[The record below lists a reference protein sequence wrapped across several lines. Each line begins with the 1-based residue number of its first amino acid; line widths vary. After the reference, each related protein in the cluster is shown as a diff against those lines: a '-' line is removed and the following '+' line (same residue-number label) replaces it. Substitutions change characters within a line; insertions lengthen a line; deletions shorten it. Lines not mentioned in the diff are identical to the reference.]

1 MTKSDP
7 VMATNRETE
16 RYDPNRLRD
25 PAELMQPQRLAS
37 LKQTRL
43 SFARLLME
51 KMIDEEWDVRPTRMD
66 LDDRGVGRVVYTIET
81 PDRLFSFGIFSH
93 ASGDEANTDRIIAE
107 DWDMWGFL
115 CEGRATP
122 ELMDAQYEQLPHVRE
137 GRATS
142 DILIWTRANR
152 SSRFFG
158 HVVDALAAGHQPDVD
173 FCARGGY
180 LMRSSGYYGNGLN
193 GTKEF
198 KSMDGDHPLKKPYFA
213 QMLTVWLLR
222 IFSYDL
228 ADHVA
233 AARSDDAAT
242 LDHDIKRYLGTGNSS
257 GIGIVHYLINHPQLL
272 HSWLRAREVALA
284 RAKTIDPTPEEV
296 ERFRTVLDTAEQWFT
311 DDECDTKDYFRSKD
325 EIAAGLERTERRM
338 DELRGGHGEATLW
351 GRLCEWAGDE
361 LAAETQEL
369 VHSLLLDVHPEVCS
383 GLEESLTVS
392 ERSDVVPEMT
402 IGNLA
407 SIVDTDYRWALA
419 VDFDAPG
426 AERYFWYR
434 SIDSEEPRLGIRGE
448 HDYEEYGFPVDIA
461 RQVQG
466 LRADLAAW
474 DDTDTVAAFLFEHPE
489 HRSIVERIQTVHDL
503 RYAEIRAN
511 PLDADF
517 VPLSFISCLKAVW
530 GIQKAHPKSQGWV
543 RGTFYQG
550 APLPEDLRNG
560 TENYWLYPSKPQRTE
575 QWREQ

>member
-1 MTKSDP
+1 
-7 VMATNRETE
+7 MAPNRGTN
-16 RYDPNRLRD
+16 RYDPNQLRD
-25 PAELMQPQRLAS
+25 PAELMQPGRLAS
-37 LKQTRL
+37 LKQNRL
-43 SFARLLME
+43 SFARMLMD
-51 KMIDEEWDVRPTRMD
+51 KMIDEAWDVRVTRTN
-66 LDDRGVGRVVYTIET
+66 LDERGVGRVVYTIDT
-81 PDRLFSFGIFSH
+81 PDRVFSFGVFSH
-93 ASGDEANTDRIIAE
+93 ASGDDANTDRIIAE

-122 ELMDAQYEQLPHVRE
+122 DLMDSQFEELPRVRE

-158 HVVDALAAGHQPDVD
+158 HVVDALAEGHQPDVD

-198 KSMDGDHPLKKPYFA
+198 KSMDGDHPLAKPYFA

-222 IFSYDL
+222 IFSFDL

-242 LDHDIKRYLGTGNSS
+242 LDHDIKRFMGTGNSS
-257 GIGIVHYLINHPQLL
+257 GIGIVHYLTNHPQLL

-284 RAKTIDPTPEEV
+284 RVKTIDPTPEEV
-296 ERFRTVLDTAEQWFT
+296 DRFRTVLDRAERWFT
-311 DDECDTKDYFRSKD
+311 ADECDTKEYFLSKD
-325 EIAAGLERTERRM
+325 EIAAGLERAERRM
-338 DELRGGHGEATLW
+338 EHLREDIDTDPLW
-351 GRLCEWAGDE
+351 TRLCAWAADALEDE
-361 LAAETQEL
+361 TEEL
-369 VHSLLLDVHPEVCS
+369 IYSLLLDVHPEVCS
-383 GLEESLTVS
+383 GLAESMTVS
-392 ERSDVVPEMT
+392 ERSDVIPGMT
-402 IGNLA
+402 LETLA
-407 SIVDTDYRWALA
+407 SIVTADYGWALDI
-419 VDFDAPG
+419 DFEAPG

-448 HDYEEYGFPVDIA
+448 HDYEEYGFPIDIA
-461 RQVQG
+461 RQVQA
-466 LRADLAAW
+466 LHADLTAW
-474 DDTDTVAAFLFEHPE
+474 NGTGTVAAFLFDHPE
-489 HRSIVERIQTVHDL
+489 HRSIVERVQTVRDL

-517 VPLSFISCLKAVW
+517 IPLSYISCLKAIW

-550 APLPEDLRNG
+550 APLPDDLRNG
-560 TENYWLYPSKPQRTE
+560 AESYWLYPSKPRQTE
-575 QWREQ
+575 RWREQ

>member
-1 MTKSDP
+1 
-7 VMATNRETE
+7 MAPNRETN
-16 RYDPNRLRD
+16 RYDPNQLRD
-25 PAELMQPQRLAS
+25 PAELMQPERLAS
-37 LKQTRL
+37 LKQNRL
-43 SFARLLME
+43 SFARMLMD
-51 KMIDEEWDVRPTRMD
+51 KMIDEAWDVRVTRKD
-66 LDDRGVGRVVYTIET
+66 LDDRGVGRIVYTIET
-81 PDRLFSFGIFSH
+81 PDRLFSFGVFSH
-93 ASGDEANTDRIIAE
+93 ASGDDANTDRIIAE

-122 ELMDAQYEQLPHVRE
+122 ELMDSQFEQLPHVRE

-142 DILIWTRANR
+142 DVLIWTRANR

-158 HVVDALAAGHQPDVD
+158 HVVDALADGHQPDVD

-198 KSMDGDHPLKKPYFA
+198 KSMTGDHPLRKPYFA

-222 IFSYDL
+222 IFSFDL

-233 AARSDDAAT
+233 AARSDDAVT
-242 LDHDIKRYLGTGNSS
+242 LDHDIKRFMGTGNSS
-257 GIGIVHYLINHPQLL
+257 GIGIVHYLTNHPQLL

-296 ERFRTVLDTAEQWFT
+296 ERFRTVLDRAERWFT
-311 DDECDTKDYFRSKD
+311 DDECDTKEYFLSKD
-325 EIAAGLERTERRM
+325 EIAGGLERAERRM
-338 DELRGGHGEATLW
+338 DELRDDPGTEPLW
-351 GRLCEWAGDE
+351 TRLCAWAADALEDE
-361 LAAETQEL
+361 TEEL
-369 VHSLLLDVHPEVCS
+369 LYSLLLDVHPEVCS
-383 GLEESLTVS
+383 GLAESMTVS

-402 IGNLA
+402 LETLA
-407 SIVDTDYRWALA
+407 SIVTTDYGWALDI
-419 VDFDAPG
+419 DFEASG

-448 HDYEEYGFPVDIA
+448 HDYEEYGFPIDIA
-461 RQVQG
+461 RQVQA
-466 LRADLAAW
+466 LHADLAAW
-474 DDTDTVAAFLFEHPE
+474 DDPGTVAVFLFDHPE
-489 HRSIVERIQTVHDL
+489 HRSIVERVQTVRDL

-517 VPLSFISCLKAVW
+517 IPLSYISCLKAIW

-550 APLPEDLRNG
+550 APLPDDLRNG
-560 TENYWLYPSKPQRTE
+560 AEPYWLYPSKPRQTE

>member
-1 MTKSDP
+1 
-7 VMATNRETE
+7 MAPNRGTN
-16 RYDPNRLRD
+16 RYDPNQLRD
-25 PAELMQPQRLAS
+25 PAELMQPGRLAS

-43 SFARLLME
+43 SFARMLMD
-51 KMIDEEWDVRPTRMD
+51 KMIDEAWDVRVTRTN
-66 LDDRGVGRVVYTIET
+66 LDERGVGRVVYTIDT
-81 PDRLFSFGIFSH
+81 PDRVFSFGVFSH
-93 ASGDEANTDRIIAE
+93 ASGDDANTDRIIAE

-122 ELMDAQYEQLPHVRE
+122 DLMDSQFEELPHVRE

-158 HVVDALAAGHQPDVD
+158 HVVDALAEGHQPDVD

-198 KSMDGDHPLKKPYFA
+198 KSMDGDHPLAKPYFA

-222 IFSYDL
+222 IFSFDL

-242 LDHDIKRYLGTGNSS
+242 LDHDIKRFMGTGNSS
-257 GIGIVHYLINHPQLL
+257 GIGIVHYLTNHPQLL

-284 RAKTIDPTPEEV
+284 RVQTIDPTPEEV
-296 ERFRTVLDTAEQWFT
+296 DRFRTVLDRAERWFT
-311 DDECDTKDYFRSKD
+311 ADECDTKEYFLSKD
-325 EIAAGLERTERRM
+325 EIAAGLERAERRM
-338 DELRGGHGEATLW
+338 EHLREDIDTDPLW
-351 GRLCEWAGDE
+351 TRLCAWAADALEDE
-361 LAAETQEL
+361 TEEL
-369 VHSLLLDVHPEVCS
+369 IYSLLLDVHPEVCS
-383 GLEESLTVS
+383 GLAESMTVS
-392 ERSDVVPEMT
+392 ERSDVIPGMT
-402 IGNLA
+402 LETLA
-407 SIVDTDYRWALA
+407 SIVTADYGWALDI
-419 VDFDAPG
+419 DFEAPG

-448 HDYEEYGFPVDIA
+448 HDYEEYGFPIDIA
-461 RQVQG
+461 RQVQA
-466 LRADLAAW
+466 LHADLTAW
-474 DDTDTVAAFLFEHPE
+474 NGTGTVAAFLFDHPE
-489 HRSIVERIQTVHDL
+489 HRSIVERVQTVRDL

-517 VPLSFISCLKAVW
+517 IPLSYISCLKAIW

-550 APLPEDLRNG
+550 APLPDDLRNG
-560 TENYWLYPSKPQRTE
+560 AESYWLYPSKPRQTE
-575 QWREQ
+575 RWREQ

>member
-1 MTKSDP
+1 
-7 VMATNRETE
+7 MAPNRGTNG
-16 RYDPNRLRD
+16 YDPNQLRD
-25 PAELMQPQRLAS
+25 PAELMQPGRLAS

-43 SFARLLME
+43 SFARMLMD
-51 KMIDEEWDVRPTRMD
+51 KMIDEAWDVRVTRTN
-66 LDDRGVGRVVYTIET
+66 LDERGVGRVVYTIDT
-81 PDRLFSFGIFSH
+81 PDRMFSFGVFSH
-93 ASGDEANTDRIIAE
+93 ASGDDANTDRIIAE

-122 ELMDAQYEQLPHVRE
+122 DLMDSQFEELPHVRE

-158 HVVDALAAGHQPDVD
+158 HVVDALAEGHQPDVD

-198 KSMDGDHPLKKPYFA
+198 KSMDGDHPLAKPYFA

-222 IFSYDL
+222 IFSFDL

-242 LDHDIKRYLGTGNSS
+242 LDHDIKRFMGTGNSS
-257 GIGIVHYLINHPQLL
+257 GIGIVHYLTNHPQLL

-284 RAKTIDPTPEEV
+284 RVQTIDPTPEEV
-296 ERFRTVLDTAEQWFT
+296 DRFRTVLDRAERWFT
-311 DDECDTKDYFRSKD
+311 ADECDTKEYFLSKD
-325 EIAAGLERTERRM
+325 EIAAGLERAERRM
-338 DELRGGHGEATLW
+338 EHLREDIDTDPLW
-351 GRLCEWAGDE
+351 TRLCAWAADTLEDE
-361 LAAETQEL
+361 TEEL
-369 VHSLLLDVHPEVCS
+369 IYSLLLDVHPEVCS
-383 GLEESLTVS
+383 GLAESMTVS
-392 ERSDVVPEMT
+392 ERSDVIPEMT
-402 IGNLA
+402 LETLA
-407 SIVDTDYRWALA
+407 SIVTADYGWALDI
-419 VDFDAPG
+419 DFEAPG

-448 HDYEEYGFPVDIA
+448 HDYEEYGFPIDIA
-461 RQVQG
+461 RQVQA
-466 LRADLAAW
+466 LHADLTAW
-474 DDTDTVAAFLFEHPE
+474 NGTGTVAAFLFDHPE
-489 HRSIVERIQTVHDL
+489 HRSIVERVQTVRDL

-517 VPLSFISCLKAVW
+517 IPLSYISCLKAIW

-550 APLPEDLRNG
+550 APLPDDLRSG
-560 TENYWLYPSKPQRTE
+560 AESYWLYPSKPRRTE
-575 QWREQ
+575 RWREQ

>member
-1 MTKSDP
+1 MDP
-7 VMATNRETE
+7 NRDADG
-16 RYDPNRLRD
+16 YDPTRLRD
-25 PAELMQPQRLAS
+25 PAELMQPRRLAS

-51 KMIDEEWDVRPTRMD
+51 RMIDEEWDVRPARME
-66 LDDRGVGRVVYTIET
+66 LDDAGVGRVVYSIET
-81 PDRLFSFGIFSH
+81 PDRLFSFGVFSH
-93 ASGDEANTDRIIAE
+93 ASGDDANTDRIIAD

-122 ELMDAQYEQLPHVRE
+122 ELMDAQYEELPHVRE

-142 DILIWTRANR
+142 DVLIWTRANR

-158 HVVDALAAGHQPDVD
+158 HVVDALADGHQPDVD

-198 KSMDGDHPLKKPYFA
+198 RSMDADHPLAEPYFA

-233 AARSDDAAT
+233 AARSDDAVT

-272 HSWLRAREVALA
+272 HAWLRAREVALA
-284 RAKTIDPTPEEV
+284 RAKTIDPTPEEI
-296 ERFRTVLDTAEQWFT
+296 ERFGTVLRRAEQWFT
-311 DDECDTKDYFRSKD
+311 DDECDTKEYFLSKD
-325 EIAAGLERTERRM
+325 EIAAGLERVDRRV
-338 DELRGGHGEATLW
+338 DRLRREPGGGPLW
-351 GRLCEWAGDE
+351 GRLCAWAADE
-361 LAAETQEL
+361 LDPETEEL
-369 VHSLLLDVHPEVCS
+369 VYSLLLDVHPEACS
-383 GLEESLTVS
+383 GLAESMTVS

-402 IGNLA
+402 VGTLA
-407 SIVDTDYRWALA
+407 STVRSDYEWALA
-419 VDFDAPG
+419 IDFEAPG

-434 SIDSEEPRLGIRGE
+434 SIDNEEPRLGIRGE
-448 HDYEEYGFPVDIA
+448 HDYEEYGFPIDVA
-461 RQVQG
+461 RQVQA
-466 LRADLAAW
+466 LRADLSGW

-489 HRSIVERIQTVHDL
+489 HRAVVERIQTVHDL

-550 APLPEDLRNG
+550 APLPADLRAG
-560 TENYWLYPSKPQRTE
+560 ADSYWLYPSQPRRTE
-575 QWREQ
+575 RWREQ